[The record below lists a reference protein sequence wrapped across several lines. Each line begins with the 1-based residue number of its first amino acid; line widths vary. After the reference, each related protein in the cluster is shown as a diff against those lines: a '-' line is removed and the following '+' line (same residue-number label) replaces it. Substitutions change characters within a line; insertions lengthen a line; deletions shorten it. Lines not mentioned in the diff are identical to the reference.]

1 MKVLITGATGFIGA
15 RLAVLSLEDGHEVTA
30 LGQVNSAV
38 EDERRE
44 ELRQHGIEI
53 MPVSLND
60 REALTQ
66 AMAGVEVVFHLAA
79 AQHEANVPDQHFWQ
93 VNVEGVRTLLE
104 IAAEHQVRR
113 FVHGSTIGVYGAAL
127 DGEIDEETPLRPD
140 NIYGV
145 TKAEGEKV
153 VREFGDR
160 LETVIVRISE
170 TFGPGDGRLLKL
182 FRAVDSGKF
191 FMIGTGRNKHQLIY
205 VDDLVRGL
213 WLAATRPA
221 AVGKVLLL
229 AGREVVTTEDMVS
242 GIATA
247 LGARTPKLRAPLWP
261 FMAAAVVMETA
272 LRPLGIQPPLHRRR
286 MDFFRKSFYFSCTKT
301 TDILGAAP
309 ATSFRDGA
317 RLTADWYRSRNWI
330 GRRQ

>member
-15 RLAVLSLEDGHEVTA
+15 RLAILSREDGHEVIA
-30 LGQVNSAV
+30 LGQVNSPV
-38 EDERRE
+38 EGERRD
-44 ELRQHGIEI
+44 ELRQHGIE
-53 MPVSLND
+53 VLDVALDD
-60 REALTQ
+60 RASLTQ
-66 AMAGVEVVFHLAA
+66 AMAGVEIVFHLAA
-79 AQHEANVPDQHFWQ
+79 AQHEANVPDEHFWK

-104 IAAEHQVRR
+104 IAAEHGIRR
-113 FVHGSTIGVYGAAL
+113 FVHGSTIGVYGDAL
-127 DGEIDEETPLRPD
+127 DGEIDETTPLRPD

-153 VREFGDR
+153 VRQFDDR

-213 WLAATRPA
+213 WLAATQPA
-221 AVGKVLLL
+221 AAGEVLLL
-229 AGREVVTTEDMVS
+229 AGREVVTTEDMVR
-242 GIATA
+242 GIAAA
-247 LGARTPKLRAPLWP
+247 LGARMPKLRAPMWP

-286 MDFFRKSFYFSCTKT
+286 MDFFRKSFCFSSTKT
-301 TDILGAAP
+301 TEILGAAP

-317 RLTADWYRSRNWI
+317 RLTADWYRSHDWI
-330 GRRQ
+330 RRHR